1 MEQSYDKAAAEKI
14 AMRPLQQCLR
24 HWALTKPVAVAVVD
38 NGTAYS
44 YRQVA
49 INTVQYI
56 KMLEAAGL
64 RKGMLVGIVS
74 DYRYLHLLL
83 LVACSAIGATTISLT
98 AFELDAD
105 LELQRRCELFLLG
118 SEVPET
124 IAENLKGVIR
134 LSQDLLDHALN
145 TPVDDFSALNT
156 VPGDNDIVQIA
167 RSSGTTGT
175 SKFIPLTEPRHR
187 ARFRSYVWSFT
198 DFSQISDL
206 IIVFNLTM
214 GAAAAMAF
222 ISLHYGKTM
231 RFCTIQDLE
240 QNVAAADRS
249 FVQLLPFYIAETVK
263 SCGGRPW
270 KKKAYEVRSI
280 GGPVPDHLRS
290 QILDLF
296 ASNVISDYGSM
307 ETSAISVTGG
317 PEAGKLYPGVSV
329 RICSEAGDLLPPGRI
344 GEIEVKSDQTIG
356 GYLWDPELN
365 RKHFRDG
372 WFRLFDLGY
381 GTEAGELIIVGRGDD
396 VLNIGGFKVAPAHTE
411 NQIKLLDGVNDAVL
425 LGLPDA
431 QGIEELHAYIERNNP
446 ADDSALQE
454 RILRTIYFGVR
465 EVTLHF
471 VSKLP
476 RTESGKV
483 RRGELRDGLAAARAK
498 LAMTEAKLASN

>member
-1 MEQSYDKAAAEKI
+1 MEYSVEQSYDKAAAEKI

-167 RSSGTTGT
+167 RTNI
-175 SKFIPLTEPRHR
+175 IP
-187 ARFRSYVWSFT
+187 
-198 DFSQISDL
+198 
-206 IIVFNLTM
+206 
-214 GAAAAMAF
+214 
-222 ISLHYGKTM
+222 
-231 RFCTIQDLE
+231 
-240 QNVAAADRS
+240 
-249 FVQLLPFYIAETVK
+249 
-263 SCGGRPW
+263 
-270 KKKAYEVRSI
+270 
-280 GGPVPDHLRS
+280 
-290 QILDLF
+290 
-296 ASNVISDYGSM
+296 
-307 ETSAISVTGG
+307 
-317 PEAGKLYPGVSV
+317 
-329 RICSEAGDLLPPGRI
+329 
-344 GEIEVKSDQTIG
+344 
-356 GYLWDPELN
+356 
-365 RKHFRDG
+365 
-372 WFRLFDLGY
+372 
-381 GTEAGELIIVGRGDD
+381 
-396 VLNIGGFKVAPAHTE
+396 
-411 NQIKLLDGVNDAVL
+411 
-425 LGLPDA
+425 
-431 QGIEELHAYIERNNP
+431 
-446 ADDSALQE
+446 
-454 RILRTIYFGVR
+454 
-465 EVTLHF
+465 
-471 VSKLP
+471 
-476 RTESGKV
+476 
-483 RRGELRDGLAAARAK
+483 
-498 LAMTEAKLASN
+498 